1 MKNLPK
7 TNIFQTPEGYFEKL
21 PEEILTKNSRRKT
34 RSFTIVSSIAAA
46 AVIVLGMFLFV
57 LKNDLNTDNSIEANL
72 GQEIDLYINSGYWQ
86 AEDILS
92 FADNP
97 DSILDEIITLEW
109 GTNEFESTD
118 TIEEDWW
125 Y

>member
-7 TNIFQTPEGYFEKL
+7 NNIFQTPEGYFEKL
-21 PEEILTKNSRRKT
+21 PEKILEKNQKRKT
-34 RSFTIVSSIAAA
+34 RSFTLISSIAAA
-46 AVIVLGMFLFV
+46 AVVILGMFLFV
-57 LKNDLNTDNSIEANL
+57 LKNEINPNYSLEVNL
-72 GQEIDLYINSGYWQ
+72 DQEIDLYINSGYWQ

-97 DSILDEIITLEW
+97 NSILDEIITLEW
-109 GTNEFESTD
+109 GSYEFED
-118 TIEEDWW
+118 ADQFEEDWW